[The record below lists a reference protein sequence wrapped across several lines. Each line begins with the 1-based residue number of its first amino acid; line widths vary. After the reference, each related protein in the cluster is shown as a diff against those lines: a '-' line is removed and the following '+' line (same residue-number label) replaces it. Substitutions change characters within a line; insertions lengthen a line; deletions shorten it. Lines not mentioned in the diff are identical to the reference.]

1 MNTQQT
7 SIEWELA
14 FMVVLMI
21 GAIACLMI
29 ALA

>member
-14 FMVVLMI
+14 LMVVLMI